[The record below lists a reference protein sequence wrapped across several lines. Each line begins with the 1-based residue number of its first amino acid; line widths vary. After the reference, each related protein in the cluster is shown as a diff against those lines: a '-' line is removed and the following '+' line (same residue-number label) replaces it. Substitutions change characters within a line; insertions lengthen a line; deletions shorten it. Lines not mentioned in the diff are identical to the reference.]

1 MKSTPATAR
10 LRRWTLPL
18 LLCAL
23 GTVTHAAPTA
33 TASPVTTEAMR
44 QIGRTATPAEVKAWD
59 IDVRPDFVGLP
70 KGSGSV
76 SRGEGI
82 WEEKCASCHGVFGES
97 NEVFTPIAGGTTQKD
112 IETGRVANLAK
123 NDYPQRTTLMKVSTV
138 STLWDYIN
146 RAMPWNAPKSLT
158 PDEVYAVLAYIL
170 NLGEIV
176 PADFTLSDQNIAQV
190 QARMPNRNGKVFY
203 RDMWGTHG
211 KGDVKNPLCMKDCVL
226 EHPSV
231 TSSLPDFARNT
242 HGNLAEQARSFG
254 PARGTDTSQ
263 PPRAQKV
270 GLAVPAAVAA
280 VAATTVKP
288 AAATTAAAATG
299 PDVQQLL
306 KANACTACHGVNN
319 KIVGPSFRDVAKKY
333 QGRADGVD
341 YLTGKIRQ
349 GGQGVW
355 GSVPMPPQAQLKEA
369 DARAMAKWLADG
381 AR

>member
-1 MKSTPATAR
+1 
-10 LRRWTLPL
+10 
-18 LLCAL
+18 
-23 GTVTHAAPTA
+23 
-33 TASPVTTEAMR
+33 
-44 QIGRTATPAEVKAWD
+44 
-59 IDVRPDFVGLP
+59 
-70 KGSGSV
+70 
-76 SRGEGI
+76 
-82 WEEKCASCHGVFGES
+82 
-97 NEVFTPIAGGTTQKD
+97 
-112 IETGRVANLAK
+112 
-123 NDYPQRTTLMKVSTV
+123 MKVSTV

-158 PDEVYAVLAYIL
+158 TDEVYGVLAYIL

-211 KGDVKNPLCMKDCVL
+211 KGDVKNALCMKDCPL
-226 EHPSV
+226 EHPSI

-242 HGNLAEQARSFG
+242 HGNLAEQARGFG

-270 GLAVPAAVAA
+270 GLAAP
-280 VAATTVKP
+280 
-288 AAATTAAAATG
+288 AAAATVPAAKPASAAAAG

-306 KANACTACHGVNN
+306 KANACTACHGVTH
-319 KIVGPSFRDVAKKY
+319 KIVGPAFRDIATKY
-333 QGRADGVD
+333 QGRADAVD
-341 YLTGKIRQ
+341 YLAGKIRK

-355 GSVPMPPQAQLKEA
+355 GSIPMPAQAQLKEA
-369 DARAMAKWLADG
+369 EARAMAQWLADG